1 MLGAFDSCQHGR
13 PPEGGQNLKI
23 TRKSSQNRF
32 NLKKTYLFML
42 PDYSLSASLCTDIY
56 DDYDELRFFIIF

>member
-32 NLKKTYLFML
+32 NLKKHTYLCCL
-42 PDYSLSASLCTDIY
+42 IILSLHLSALTFTTATTNY
-56 DDYDELRFFIIF
+56 DFL